1 MLKTISLVRATYL
14 LLLLLIYHTTN
25 HQIIHYVNAASEE
38 KENEVRDILQ
48 KMKSDALAFRDEI
61 ERVYGARCDT
71 ETLSLCDE
79 NNFNDCSSTFPK
91 QVCMQA
97 NELVVTACGDGVTC
111 NGKCLCIMI
120 QCIKYTHEYNTI

>member
-1 MLKTISLVRATYL
+1 MYVATISLVRATSL

-25 HQIIHYVNAASEE
+25 HHQIIHYVNAASEE

-61 ERVYGARCDT
+61 ERVYSSRCDT
-71 ETLSLCDE
+71 ETLIQCE
-79 NNFNDCSSTFPK
+79 QNNFNDCSSTFPK

-111 NGKCLCIMI
+111 NGKFVHIIIVM
-120 QCIKYTHEYNTI
+120 

>member
-1 MLKTISLVRATYL
+1 MLKTISLVRATSL
-14 LLLLLIYHTTN
+14 LLLLLIHFTTN
-25 HQIIHYVNAASEE
+25 HHQIIHYVNAASEE

-61 ERVYGARCDT
+61 ERVYSARCDT
-71 ETLSLCDE
+71 ETLIQCEE
-79 NNFNDCSSTFPK
+79 NNFNDCSSTFPG

-111 NGKCLCIMI
+111 NGKLFVHIM
-120 QCIKYTHEYNTI
+120 